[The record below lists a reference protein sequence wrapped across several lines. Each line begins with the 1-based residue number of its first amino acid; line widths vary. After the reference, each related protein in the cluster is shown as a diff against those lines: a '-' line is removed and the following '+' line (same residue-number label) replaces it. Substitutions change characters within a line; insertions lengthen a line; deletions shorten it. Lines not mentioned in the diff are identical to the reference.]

1 MKKIKLTLLSLLKR
15 LLHTFGIYTIYQV
28 EFMKSPVL
36 DVKTGLY
43 DYPVKLHEKVY
54 KFFYI
59 TVYKKKV

>member
-1 MKKIKLTLLSLLKR
+1 MRTILLSLLKR

-43 DYPVKLHEKVY
+43 DYPVKLHKKVY